1 MKLSY
6 IILVIFSVL
15 LLVFMLQFFLQLKCV
30 YKAQNSLQTVQC
42 MTTSLEVAK
51 VSLVMTVADDIDIV
65 VMLLHYLKD
74 HLFEV
79 FFIQ

>member
-1 MKLSY
+1 
-6 IILVIFSVL
+6 
-15 LLVFMLQFFLQLKCV
+15 
-30 YKAQNSLQTVQC
+30 

-65 VMLLHYLKD
+65 VMLLHSLKD

-79 FFIQ
+79 FFIQQREKKS